1 MRLPR
6 LRRPRLTRRRDLSG
20 VLHWIEGQLVD
31 LEQRALDAF
40 ELWTD
45 AKTDE
50 DRFLH
55 ADEIAALL
63 EQQDQWRI
71 VRDLTTTFHRP

>member
-6 LRRPRLTRRRDLSG
+6 LRRPRLTRRRDLST
-20 VLHWIEGQLVD
+20 VLRWIEGQLVE
-31 LEQRALDAF
+31 LEDRALESF
-40 ELWTD
+40 QLWT
-45 AKTDE
+45 AATTDE

-71 VRDLTTTFHRP
+71 VRDITTTFHRP